1 MVAEQVT
8 EHKRLNTLQQFLLRP
23 LYCLVNT
30 FNITPFYSRIFM
42 LRFLLNLKLK
52 YKFWLVNTVSFA
64 IVCLLTLYAMHTET
78 DQLAAANKHASM
90 QQLKQTVAIVH
101 GMDAVELINSIRK
114 TNHFFVID
122 QQSNQVS
129 SATLKVPAS
138 LVQETLALSGSIKQ
152 ASSASSLFS
161 DSPNQVVTISKHLAS
176 GTHLGLVTE
185 SPSFLQVFKQEA
197 SRYAVVA
204 TILMIALL
212 LSSQLL
218 ISFIERHINKLKKV
232 MLYVQS
238 EKDLTARVEIDSLDE
253 VGQMASAFNQM
264 QDGRVHTIK
273 TIRQSAETL
282 SHTSKSL
289 SQSSQDNRD
298 GMDRQSTQSDQLAS
312 AMLQMNAAANEISQ
326 RAVETH
332 QISESASEKSREGSG
347 LVLKTTQA
355 ITQLSGD
362 ISNAAE
368 MVSALNLDSQKIESA
383 TEEIRAIADQ
393 TNLLALNAAIEAA
406 RAGESGRGFAVVAD
420 EVRKLAI
427 HAQEATDQIQTVVS
441 SIKQA
446 TTNINQTMENSR
458 AQADEC
464 VNAAEGAASSIE
476 EINDIVTQVTD
487 KNMLIAAAAEQQ
499 SQTSDEINS
508 SIQLIQDDTHQVYL
522 NTETIAESSQQI
534 KSEAE
539 HLFNTVSAMR
549 IE

>member
-1 MVAEQVT
+1 M
-8 EHKRLNTLQQFLLRP
+8 
-23 LYCLVNT
+23 
-30 FNITPFYSRIFM
+30 
-42 LRFLLNLKLK
+42 
-52 YKFWLVNTVSFA
+52 NTVSFA

-161 DSPNQVVTISKHLAS
+161 DSPNQVVTISKHPAS

>member
-161 DSPNQVVTISKHLAS
+161 DSPNQVVTISKHPAS

>member
-1 MVAEQVT
+1 MVTEQVT

-161 DSPNQVVTISKHLAS
+161 DSPNQVVTISKHPAS

>member
-1 MVAEQVT
+1 
-8 EHKRLNTLQQFLLRP
+8 
-23 LYCLVNT
+23 
-30 FNITPFYSRIFM
+30 
-42 LRFLLNLKLK
+42 
-52 YKFWLVNTVSFA
+52 
-64 IVCLLTLYAMHTET
+64 
-78 DQLAAANKHASM
+78 
-90 QQLKQTVAIVH
+90 
-101 GMDAVELINSIRK
+101 
-114 TNHFFVID
+114 
-122 QQSNQVS
+122 
-129 SATLKVPAS
+129 
-138 LVQETLALSGSIKQ
+138 
-152 ASSASSLFS
+152 
-161 DSPNQVVTISKHLAS
+161 
-176 GTHLGLVTE
+176 
-185 SPSFLQVFKQEA
+185 
-197 SRYAVVA
+197 
-204 TILMIALL
+204 MIALL